1 MLDGTNGAVVNTTG
15 SPDNAGGKS
24 NRKLCVRHKRMADE
38 GANVAM
44 QQVSL
49 SLSLSAMTDATDR

>member
-1 MLDGTNGAVVNTTG
+1 MSDLHPTTQVDPASVPGASN
-15 SPDNAGGKS
+15 

-44 QQVSL
+44 QQVRIL
-49 SLSLSAMTDATDR
+49 LATVPAQC